1 MELEN
6 EEKET
11 QLSLFPEREYPEM
24 GIEGRWLL
32 YPYAWTGPDA
42 EVLHFYAEYLR
53 QSSRSLPGS
62 LADALE
68 KGTRSV

>member
-1 MELEN
+1 MEHEN

-11 QLSLFPEREYPEM
+11 QLRLFPEREYPEM
-24 GIEGRWLL
+24 GIEGYWLL
-32 YPYAWTGPDA
+32 DPYAWTSPYA
-42 EVLHFYAEYLR
+42 EVLRFYAEYLR
-53 QSSRSLPGS
+53 QSGRSLPGS